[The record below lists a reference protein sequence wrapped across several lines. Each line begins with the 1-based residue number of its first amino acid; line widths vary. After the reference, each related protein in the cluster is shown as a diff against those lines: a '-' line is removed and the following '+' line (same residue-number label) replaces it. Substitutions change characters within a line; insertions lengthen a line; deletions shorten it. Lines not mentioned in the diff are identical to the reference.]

1 MSEKTLE
8 KLLPLKKA
16 LEDLCHANC
25 NICPFG
31 IEENQRYICSI
42 LQHFQTLEDG
52 ITYLNGIAPTV
63 IQEILNEFSKKGK
76 SYGPIRKT

>member
-1 MSEKTLE
+1 MSEKTYE

-16 LEDLCHANC
+16 
-25 NICPFG
+25 
-31 IEENQRYICSI
+31 QRYICSI